1 MSYAPPPEGGSGS
14 WRPTDPYGTMGAN
27 QQGEAAQGAP
37 KPGSAQ
43 PPLPPQGPAPQ
54 GFPGQPT
61 GGGAPWAGAP
71 SDSTGSQV
79 PPPPGGFAPTGYGA
93 TGPGAGGYQTQ
104 PPGPGAPGSGGN
116 KGMWI
121 AIAAVV
127 GVLVVALGGFGI
139 YKLATGGQ
147 SATTAPASGATAPL
161 AGAGTGPS
169 PTAPG
174 PSASAPPTGAGGP
187 SPSAGGGGGSAAPS
201 AGAGA
206 KVLGTASMAGGNA
219 VSEFSILP
227 GPADTNGKKT
237 IIVVQKLT
245 NNSSAPIKV
254 SDYSVFASQ
263 NGSLL
268 EHSVYPS
275 NKDPDPVDSRQW
287 FATVQPG
294 KEITVGFAYTL
305 VDSSEVEIEP
315 YDATDLAT
323 DYTKYHWQPS

>member
-43 PPLPPQGPAPQ
+43 TPLPPQGPAPQ

-161 AGAGTGPS
+161 AGAGT
-169 PTAPG
+169 G

>member
-14 WRPTDPYGTMGAN
+14 WGPTDPYGTMGAN
-27 QQGEAAQGAP
+27 QQGEVVQGAP

-43 PPLPPQGPAPQ
+43 APLPSQAPAPQ
-54 GFPGQPT
+54 GLPGQSA

-71 SDSTGSQV
+71 SGSAGPQV

-93 TGPGAGGYQTQ
+93 AGPVQGGYQMR
-104 PPGPGAPGSGGN
+104 PPAPLAVGSGSN

-127 GVLVVALGGFGI
+127 GVLVIALGGFGI

-147 SATTAPASGATAPL
+147 SATTAPP
-161 AGAGTGPS
+161 AGAGAAPS

-174 PSASAPPTGAGGP
+174 PSASAPLTGAGGP
-187 SPSAGGGGGSAAPS
+187 SPSAGGGSAAPS

-206 KVLGTASMAGGNA
+206 KALGTASMAGGNA

-227 GPADTNGKKT
+227 GPTDTNGKNT
-237 IIVVQKLT
+237 VIVVQKLT
-245 NNSSAPIKV
+245 NNSSAPINV
-254 SDYSVFASQ
+254 SDYSVFVSQ

-268 EHSVYPS
+268 EYSVYPS
-275 NKDPDPVDSRQW
+275 NKDPDLVDSRQW
-287 FATVQPG
+287 FATVQPRQ
-294 KEITVGFAYTL
+294 EITVGFAYTL
-305 VDSSEVEIEP
+305 VDSSQVEIEP
-315 YDATDLAT
+315 YDVNDLAT
-323 DYTKYHWQPS
+323 NYTKYYWQPS

>member
-14 WRPTDPYGTMGAN
+14 WGPTDPYGTMGAN
-27 QQGEAAQGAP
+27 QQGEVVQGAP

-43 PPLPPQGPAPQ
+43 APLPSQAPAPQ
-54 GFPGQPT
+54 GLPGQSA

-71 SDSTGSQV
+71 SGSAGPQV

-93 TGPGAGGYQTQ
+93 MGPAQGGYQTQ

-127 GVLVVALGGFGI
+127 GVLVVALGCFGI

-147 SATTAPASGATAPL
+147 SATTAPP
-161 AGAGTGPS
+161 AGAGAAPS

-174 PSASAPPTGAGGP
+174 PSASAPLTGAGGP
-187 SPSAGGGGGSAAPS
+187 SPSAGGGSAAPS

-206 KVLGTASMAGGNA
+206 KALGTASMAGGNA

-227 GPADTNGKKT
+227 GPTDTNGKNT
-237 IIVVQKLT
+237 VIVVQKLT
-245 NNSSAPIKV
+245 NNSSAPINV
-254 SDYSVFASQ
+254 SDYSVFVSQ

-268 EHSVYPS
+268 EYSVYPS
-275 NKDPDPVDSRQW
+275 NKDPDLVDSRQW
-287 FATVQPG
+287 FATVQPRQ
-294 KEITVGFAYTL
+294 EITVGFAYTL
-305 VDSSEVEIEP
+305 VDSSQVEIEP
-315 YDATDLAT
+315 YDVNDLAT
-323 DYTKYHWQPS
+323 NYTKYYWQPS

>member
-43 PPLPPQGPAPQ
+43 TPLPPQGPAPQ

-127 GVLVVALGGFGI
+127 GVLVIALGGLGI
-139 YKLATGGQ
+139 YKLAT
-147 SATTAPASGATAPL
+147 SGAP
-161 AGAGTGPS
+161 
-169 PTAPG
+169 
-174 PSASAPPTGAGGP
+174 PSANAG
-187 SPSAGGGGGSAAPS
+187 ST
-201 AGAGA
+201 
-206 KVLGTASMAGGNA
+206 VLGTAPMAGGS
-219 VSEFSILP
+219 VKSEFSILP
-227 GPADTNGKKT
+227 GPNDANGKRT
-237 IIVVQKLT
+237 IIVMQKVT
-245 NNSSAPIKV
+245 NDSSQTIKV
-254 SDYSVFASQ
+254 DEYSMFVMQKGEWLEFSDY
-263 NGSLL
+263 
-268 EHSVYPS
+268 PS
-275 NKDPDPVDSRQW
+275 
-287 FATVQPG
+287 G
-294 KEITVGFAYTL
+294 KEPDQVDQGKWWEAVRPGQETTVAFAYTL
-305 VDSSEVEIEP
+305 VDSSQVEIEP
-315 YDATDLAT
+315 YEQNDLSI
-323 DYTKYHWQPS
+323 DYAKYYWQPN

>member
-14 WRPTDPYGTMGAN
+14 WGPTDPYGTMGAN
-27 QQGEAAQGAP
+27 QQGEAVQGAP

-43 PPLPPQGPAPQ
+43 TPLPPRGSAPQ
-54 GFPGQPT
+54 GFPRQPT

-79 PPPPGGFAPTGYGA
+79 PSPPGGFAPTGYGA
-93 TGPGAGGYQTQ
+93 MGPAQGGYQTQ

-147 SATTAPASGATAPL
+147 SATTAPP
-161 AGAGTGPS
+161 AGAGTAPS

-187 SPSAGGGGGSAAPS
+187 SPSAGGGGGSAPTS

-206 KVLGTASMAGGNA
+206 KVLGSASMAGGNA

-227 GPADTNGKKT
+227 GPTDTNGKNT
-237 IIVVQKLT
+237 VIVVQKLT
-245 NNSSAPIKV
+245 NNSSAPINV
-254 SDYSVFASQ
+254 SDYSVFVSQ

-268 EHSVYPS
+268 EYSVYPS
-275 NKDPDPVDSRQW
+275 NKDPDLVDSRQW
-287 FATVQPG
+287 FATVQPRQ
-294 KEITVGFAYTL
+294 EITVGFAYTL
-305 VDSSEVEIEP
+305 VDSSQVEIEP
-315 YDATDLAT
+315 YDVNDLAT
-323 DYTKYHWQPS
+323 NYTKYYWQPS

>member
-14 WRPTDPYGTMGAN
+14 WGPTDPYGTMGAN

-43 PPLPPQGPAPQ
+43 TPLPPRGPAPQ

-71 SDSTGSQV
+71 SGSAGPQV
-79 PPPPGGFAPTGYGA
+79 PPPPGGFVPTGYGA
-93 TGPGAGGYQTQ
+93 MGPAQGGYQTQ

-127 GVLVVALGGFGI
+127 GVLVIALGGFGI

-147 SATTAPASGATAPL
+147 SATTAPP
-161 AGAGTGPS
+161 AGAGTAPS

-174 PSASAPPTGAGGP
+174 PSASAPLTGAGGP
-187 SPSAGGGGGSAAPS
+187 SPSAGGGSAAPS

-206 KVLGTASMAGGNA
+206 KVLGSASMAGGNA

-227 GPADTNGKKT
+227 GPTDTNGKNT
-237 IIVVQKLT
+237 VIVVQKLT
-245 NNSSAPIKV
+245 NNSSAPINV
-254 SDYSVFASQ
+254 SDYSVFVSQ

-268 EHSVYPS
+268 EYSVYPS
-275 NKDPDPVDSRQW
+275 NKDPDLVDSRQW
-287 FATVQPG
+287 FATVQPRQ
-294 KEITVGFAYTL
+294 EITVGFAYTL
-305 VDSSEVEIEP
+305 VDSSQVEIEP
-315 YDATDLAT
+315 YDVNDLAT
-323 DYTKYHWQPS
+323 NYTKYYWQPS

>member
-14 WRPTDPYGTMGAN
+14 WGPTDPYGTMGAN

-43 PPLPPQGPAPQ
+43 TPLPPRGPAPQ

-71 SDSTGSQV
+71 SGSAGPQV
-79 PPPPGGFAPTGYGA
+79 PPPPGGFVPTGYGA
-93 TGPGAGGYQTQ
+93 MGPAQGGYQTQ

-127 GVLVVALGGFGI
+127 GVLVIALGGFGI

-147 SATTAPASGATAPL
+147 SATTAPP
-161 AGAGTGPS
+161 AGAGTAPS

-206 KVLGTASMAGGNA
+206 KVLGSASMAGGNA

-227 GPADTNGKKT
+227 GPTDTNGKNT
-237 IIVVQKLT
+237 VIVVQKLT
-245 NNSSAPIKV
+245 NNSSAPINV
-254 SDYSVFASQ
+254 SDYSVFVSQ

-268 EHSVYPS
+268 EYSVYPS
-275 NKDPDPVDSRQW
+275 NKDPDLVDSRQW
-287 FATVQPG
+287 FATVQPRQ
-294 KEITVGFAYTL
+294 EITVGFAYTL
-305 VDSSEVEIEP
+305 VDSSQVEIEP
-315 YDATDLAT
+315 YDVNDLAT
-323 DYTKYHWQPS
+323 NYTKYYWQPS

>member
-14 WRPTDPYGTMGAN
+14 WGPTDPYGTMGAN

-43 PPLPPQGPAPQ
+43 TPFPPRGPAPQ

-71 SDSTGSQV
+71 SDSTGSRV
-79 PPPPGGFAPTGYGA
+79 PSPPGGFAPTGYGA
-93 TGPGAGGYQTQ
+93 MGPAQGGYQTQ

-127 GVLVVALGGFGI
+127 GVLVIALGGFGI

-147 SATTAPASGATAPL
+147 SATTAPP
-161 AGAGTGPS
+161 AGAGTAPS

-206 KVLGTASMAGGNA
+206 KVLGSASMAGGNA

-227 GPADTNGKKT
+227 GPTDTNGKNT
-237 IIVVQKLT
+237 VIVVQKLT
-245 NNSSAPIKV
+245 NNSSAPINV
-254 SDYSVFASQ
+254 SDYSVFVSQ

-268 EHSVYPS
+268 EYSVYPS
-275 NKDPDPVDSRQW
+275 NKDPDLVDSRQW
-287 FATVQPG
+287 FATVQPRQ
-294 KEITVGFAYTL
+294 EITVGFAYTL
-305 VDSSEVEIEP
+305 VDSSQVEIEP
-315 YDATDLAT
+315 YDVNDLAT
-323 DYTKYHWQPS
+323 NYTKYYWQPS